1 MRLYFWKHPNKNRER
16 PQLVRC
22 HVHSRFFYFVK
33 SLNLPALIYKST
45 IFIFEQQT
53 NLCCNDDCFIPL

>member
-1 MRLYFWKHPNKNRER
+1 MRLFFWKRPNKNRER

-33 SLNLPALIYKST
+33 LLNLPALAGKGLLPKGKGT
-45 IFIFEQQT
+45 
-53 NLCCNDDCFIPL
+53 